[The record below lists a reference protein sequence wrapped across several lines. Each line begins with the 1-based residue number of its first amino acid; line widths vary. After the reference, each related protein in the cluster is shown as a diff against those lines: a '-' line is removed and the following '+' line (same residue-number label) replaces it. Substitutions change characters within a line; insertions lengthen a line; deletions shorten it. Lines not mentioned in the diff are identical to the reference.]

1 MMKRLSEGG
10 NSLAQES
17 IVERLAVE
25 AIGLGAD
32 VLEVE
37 YKDGYERAFAA
48 KAGMGFGVSSCSTDS
63 GTSYEAASMTVLA
76 RRHFESICGASDLS
90 NRAGWNPAGH
100 RPAHRQRSG
109 GVLSASS
116 AVR

>member
-1 MMKRLSEGG
+1 MKRLREGPNTSE
-10 NSLAQES
+10 LES

-48 KAGMGFGVSSCSTDS
+48 KAGMGFAIASFRTSSP
-63 GTSYEAASMTVLA
+63 EAAALRDELQCLA
-76 RRHFESICGASDLS
+76 KRKRHIALRD
-90 NRAGWNPAGH
+90 
-100 RPAHRQRSG
+100 
-109 GVLSASS
+109 
-116 AVR
+116 